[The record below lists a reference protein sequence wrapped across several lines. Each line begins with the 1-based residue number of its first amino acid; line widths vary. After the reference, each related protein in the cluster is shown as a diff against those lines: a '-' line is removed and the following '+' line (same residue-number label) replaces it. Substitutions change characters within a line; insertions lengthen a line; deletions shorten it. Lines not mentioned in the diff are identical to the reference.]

1 MVKIKAS
8 PKVGQKEREIEIQNS
23 GCLLAFKIGG
33 RFKFKMMAANIAG
46 TRVEAKT
53 TSEFERS
60 DICPLNFMNI

>member
-8 PKVGQKEREIEIQNS
+8 PKVGQGRSLKEREIEIQNS

-46 TRVEAKT
+46 TRVEAKNDIGVL
-53 TSEFERS
+53 S
-60 DICPLNFMNI
+60 DPIYAP